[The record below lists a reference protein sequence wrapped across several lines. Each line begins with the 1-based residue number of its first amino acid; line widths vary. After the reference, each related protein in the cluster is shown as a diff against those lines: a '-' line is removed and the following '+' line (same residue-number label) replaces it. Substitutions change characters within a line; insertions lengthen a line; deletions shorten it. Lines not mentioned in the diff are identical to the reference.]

1 MAARAKWGTAKDLVT
16 SSGSDADAQLD
27 ANLEDADPEL
37 CIRLLQVPTVTNYSG
52 LLRRLQSSTTAWR
65 VQFLELRGL
74 DLLLE
79 ALERVSGRG
88 CLHITDALL
97 QLKCVACVRAV
108 MNSKTGLDFMLDNQ
122 GYVRTLA
129 QALDTSNMMVKM
141 EVFRLLSCITL
152 YKLSGHQQTVDALE
166 HYKSLKKQQYRF
178 SVIMNELHAT
188 DNVDYLETLMGMV
201 NTLLHGLDD
210 LRKRDKLRKEFIG
223 LQLLD
228 LLPRLRDMDD
238 MNLNHQ
244 CETFE
249 NSLAEDEDDMME
261 MYGGINMSSHQD
273 VFTSLFTRVSSTP
286 ASLHLLSVLQALL
299 LVSPNRTDVWGVL
312 ETLVDRAMLLSQD
325 DQIPEE
331 SAEQLLSRF
340 LPSKALPP
348 PVSPNRRLPTTD
360 MAVQTVLMDSLSDL
374 SQTTNLSP
382 PPPPPP
388 PPLPPCLGGP
398 PPPPPPPPLPPC
410 LGGPPPPPPPPPPPL
425 PPGVGGGPPPP
436 PPLPP
441 GVGGGPPP
449 PPPLPPGVG
458 GGPPPPPPPPLPFGA
473 PPPPP
478 PPGGM
483 IEANVSRGL
492 GRAYIKSP
500 PPGRCPT
507 QRMKKLN
514 WQKMTILEGH
524 SMWTSASSGPLE
536 PNYTSIE
543 ELFALPKT
551 DGPAK
556 ATGPPAKPKEISFI
570 DGKKNLNLNIFL
582 KQFRCSHEE
591 FVAMI
596 QRGDGSKFNVETLK
610 QLLKLL
616 PEKHEVENL
625 RSYEGEPDKLADVD
639 RFYLLLLA
647 VPCYTLRIDCMLLS
661 EETSVVL
668 ESLMPKAQLVEQ
680 ACKSL
685 KNSPRLPSFCK
696 LTLDIGNFLNYG
708 SHTGNAEGFKIST
721 LLKLTE
727 TKATGSRITLLH
739 HMIEEAEKNHP
750 DLLKLPEDLDICD
763 KAAGVPLESIQS
775 EAVTLI
781 RFLENTQ
788 KKVEASSAEDLKEN
802 YLSAIKDNL
811 AGCKKLQEMFTSI
824 EEEKRTLA
832 VYLCEDPSRL
842 DLQDVFNTLKAFRAL
857 FIKAYKENHSR
868 REQAVK
874 VERRRKQQQ
883 EEESKRPKGEDG
895 KRLRKTVAVQEEG
908 CIIDNLLADIR
919 KGFCLKKSRSRPD
932 ADTLPPDANTL
943 APDPDTLAPDPNTL
957 APDPDTLAP
966 DPNTLAPDPD
976 TLAPDPDT
984 LAPDAYTLAPDPDT
998 LAPDAYTL
1006 APDSDTLAPDAYTL
1020 APDSDTLPPAGTT
1033 EDSGQPEPPHLPG
1046 APEPAGLPEPQQ
1058 SSPNTKEDRLYGSTV
1073 VLSFSDLPVL
1083 ESSFPSPPATPPLTA
1098 EPRPLITS
1106 SPDWRVR
1113 EEGGAE
1119 RPNNTNAALEGA
1131 GEEGEG
1137 AGLEDPVPSGGG
1149 SEGGAEPGK
1158 DTVSTSSV
1166 PEGRSAHGKAK
1177 NICPQQ

>member
-16 SSGSDADAQLD
+16 SSGPDADAQLD

-52 LLRRLQSSTTAWR
+52 LLRRLQSSTTAWK

-261 MYGGINMSSHQD
+261 MYGGIDMSSHQD
-273 VFTSLFTRVSSTP
+273 VFTSLFTRVCSSSSSSP
-286 ASLHLLSVLQALL
+286 YHLSITLSPLNHLSSIM
-299 LVSPNRTDVWGVL
+299 SP
-312 ETLVDRAMLLSQD
+312 SFY
-325 DQIPEE
+325 QIPEE

-348 PVSPNRRLPTTD
+348 PVSPNRRVPTTD

-410 LGGPPPPPPPPPPPL
+410 LGGPPPPPPPPALPPCLGGPPPPPPPPPL

-478 PPGGM
+478 PGGM

-492 GRAYIKSP
+492 GRAYIKSA

-514 WQKMTILEGH
+514 WQKMTVLGQYECFHRCSVESLINIILLGVLLLDY
-524 SMWTSASSGPLE
+524 S
-536 PNYTSIE
+536 
-543 ELFALPKT
+543 
-551 DGPAK
+551 
-556 ATGPPAKPKEISFI
+556 
-570 DGKKNLNLNIFL
+570 
-582 KQFRCSHEE
+582 SHEE

-680 ACKSL
+680 ACKSH
-685 KNSPRLPSFCK
+685 PRLPSFCK

-763 KAAGVPLESIQS
+763 KTSRKNSTLKWPIKEFGIQIQML
-775 EAVTLI
+775 TLT
-781 RFLENTQ
+781 F
-788 KKVEASSAEDLKEN
+788 
-802 YLSAIKDNL
+802 
-811 AGCKKLQEMFTSI
+811 KLQEMFTSI

-895 KRLRKTVAVQEEG
+895 KRLRKTVVVQEEG

-932 ADTLPPDANTL
+932 CLW
-943 APDPDTLAPDPNTL
+943 
-957 APDPDTLAP
+957 
-966 DPNTLAPDPD
+966 
-976 TLAPDPDT
+976 
-984 LAPDAYTLAPDPDT
+984 
-998 LAPDAYTL
+998 
-1006 APDSDTLAPDAYTL
+1006 S
-1020 APDSDTLPPAGTT
+1020 S
-1033 EDSGQPEPPHLPG
+1033 HLH
-1046 APEPAGLPEPQQ
+1046 A
-1058 SSPNTKEDRLYGSTV
+1058 
-1073 VLSFSDLPVL
+1073 
-1083 ESSFPSPPATPPLTA
+1083 
-1098 EPRPLITS
+1098 
-1106 SPDWRVR
+1106 
-1113 EEGGAE
+1113 
-1119 RPNNTNAALEGA
+1119 
-1131 GEEGEG
+1131 
-1137 AGLEDPVPSGGG
+1137 
-1149 SEGGAEPGK
+1149 
-1158 DTVSTSSV
+1158 STSSTTCRTATSSRRSRT
-1166 PEGRSAHGKAK
+1166 GRPPRTTTIFPQHKGGPALRIHGG
-1177 NICPQQ
+1177 PQFL

>member
-16 SSGSDADAQLD
+16 SSGPDADAQLD

-52 LLRRLQSSTTAWR
+52 LLRRLQSSTTAWK

-261 MYGGINMSSHQD
+261 MYGGIDMSSHQD

-348 PVSPNRRLPTTD
+348 PVSPNRRVPTTD

-398 PPPPPPPPLPPC
+398 PPPPPPPPLPP
-410 LGGPPPPPPPPPPPL
+410 
-425 PPGVGGGPPPP
+425 GVGGGPPPP

-441 GVGGGPPP
+441 GFGGGPPP

-492 GRAYIKSP
+492 GRAYIKSA

-514 WQKMTILEGH
+514 WQKMTILEGQ

-763 KAAGVPLESIQS
+763 KAAGVPLESIQA
-775 EAVTLI
+775 EAATLI

-919 KGFCLKKSRSRPD
+919 KGF
-932 ADTLPPDANTL
+932 
-943 APDPDTLAPDPNTL
+943 
-957 APDPDTLAP
+957 
-966 DPNTLAPDPD
+966 
-976 TLAPDPDT
+976 
-984 LAPDAYTLAPDPDT
+984 Y
-998 LAPDAYTL
+998 
-1006 APDSDTLAPDAYTL
+1006 
-1020 APDSDTLPPAGTT
+1020 TLPPAGTT

-1083 ESSFPSPPATPPLTA
+1083 ESSFPSPPATPTLTA

-1119 RPNNTNAALEGA
+1119 RPSITNAALEGA

-1149 SEGGAEPGK
+1149 SEGGAQPGK

-1166 PEGRSAHGKAK
+1166 PEGRSARGKAK